1 MDTHAVDRTQ
11 LEAAL
16 RAAAAAAPLVIHHF
30 ATWCDPCAE
39 ELPLLKAEFDA
50 LRPLGVGFVA
60 ISWDLFMSGDPPA
73 VAVRSCIDFLARA
86 GIAFDQLFVFTG
98 SPPELF
104 ESQRIEH
111 GTVPCTEVRA
121 RGGAVV
127 ASFPH
132 PLFEDAER
140 AAFVAAVRSAAS
152 A

>member
-1 MDTHAVDRTQ
+1 MDTQAVDRTQ

-39 ELPLLKAEFDA
+39 ELPLLKVEFERLA
-50 LRPLGVGFVA
+50 PLGVKFVA
-60 ISWDLFMSGDPPA
+60 VSWDLFMAPVAPA
-73 VAVRSCIDFLARA
+73 AAIEACTAFLAQH

-140 AAFVAAVRSAAS
+140 AEFVAVVRSAAS